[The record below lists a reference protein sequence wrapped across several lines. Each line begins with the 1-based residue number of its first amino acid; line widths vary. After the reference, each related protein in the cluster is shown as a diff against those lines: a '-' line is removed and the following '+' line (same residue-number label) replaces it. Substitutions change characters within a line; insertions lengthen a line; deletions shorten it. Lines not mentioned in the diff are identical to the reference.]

1 MFINQKRV
9 GNINNYLGQFSDGD
23 EIRIILNNPNQFLN
37 KLKDIGFN
45 KINIGEV
52 VLPKSIG
59 AVSNYNA
66 NGKYNLLRTL
76 PKEAYYQDVDMN
88 WLAFGK
94 HPVSRT
100 ITYTRLRYQKK
111 LISSPSE
118 ELAVILDKDNNE
130 IISSSLLI
138 YDNSNNEK
146 IKHIVNLFLELFGEC
161 QVVDKN
167 LISRVVTP
175 IKKLNWNILPS
186 GKMPWDILKA
196 HLSTNTNINSL
207 SNPNE
212 IYKRIN
218 YINSFEPDFIVTGNG
233 GFNDYIVLG
242 FVSKNLYVLE
252 NNKPQNA
259 TYIFEDNW
267 ANITKLSKAQIL
279 EETLQKARLIHHINW
294 KRNIKRYLE

>member
-9 GNINNYLGQFSDGD
+9 GNIHNYLGQFSNGD
-23 EIRIILNNPNQFLN
+23 EIRIILNNPNQFLD
-37 KLKDIGFN
+37 KLKAIGFN
-45 KINIGEV
+45 TINIGEV
-52 VLPKSIG
+52 ILPKPIG
-59 AVSNYNA
+59 PVSNYNA
-66 NGKYNLLRTL
+66 NGKYDLLRNL
-76 PKEAYYQDVDMN
+76 PKEAYYQDIDMN

-94 HPVSRT
+94 HPVSKT
-100 ITYTRLRYQKK
+100 ITYTRYKYQKK

-118 ELAVILDKDNNE
+118 ELAVILDKDDNE
-130 IISSSLLI
+130 IISSSLI
-138 YDNSNNEK
+138 KYDNSNNEK
-146 IKHIVNLFLELFGEC
+146 IKHIINLFLELFGEC
-161 QVVDKN
+161 HIVDKD
-167 LISRVVTP
+167 LISRVITP
-175 IKKLNWNILPS
+175 IKKLNWNILPR
-186 GKMPWDILKA
+186 GKMPWDTLKA

-242 FVSKNLYVLE
+242 FVAKNLYVLE

-279 EETLQKARLIHHINW
+279 EETLQKDRLIHHANW
-294 KRNIKRYLE
+294 KQNIKTHLE